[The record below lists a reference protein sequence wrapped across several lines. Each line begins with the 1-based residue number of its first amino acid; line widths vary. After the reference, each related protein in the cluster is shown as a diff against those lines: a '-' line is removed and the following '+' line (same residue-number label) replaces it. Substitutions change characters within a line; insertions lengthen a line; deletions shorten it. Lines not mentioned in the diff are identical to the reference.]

1 MQFWFRIAHIFLIFC
16 LFVYYVR
23 FGLTHTIC
31 GWWIFI
37 KHTCLSYIFVAN
49 KLCLYIIKRKTFF
62 PFLHAISDN
71 PFAPYYMNY
80 KLNFPAS
87 SSTQIRPKKESVDGK
102 PLVCKC
108 GRQFAHKQ
116 HLKYHQ
122 KWECN
127 EKIVISKRT
136 TPG

>member
-1 MQFWFRIAHIFLIFC
+1 MKK
-16 LFVYYVR
+16 
-23 FGLTHTIC
+23 
-31 GWWIFI
+31 
-37 KHTCLSYIFVAN
+37 KHFSLVS
-49 KLCLYIIKRKTFF
+49 
-62 PFLHAISDN
+62 HAISDN
-71 PFAPYYMNY
+71 PFSPYYMNY

-87 SSTQIRPKKESVDGK
+87 SSAQIRSKKESVDGK
-102 PLVCKC
+102 PLVCRC

-136 TPG
+136 NAG